1 MAQLFPFPFKNF
13 TGHVLF
19 IRRYFYFILFCFL
32 RASLKQVKLGILGK
46 GLLMLAEKQCKH
58 FGKHWSKN
66 RNELLVLLIT
76 DDKPTDWHCLL
87 RDKAVKGSSYCV
99 LIIA

>member
-1 MAQLFPFPFKNF
+1 M
-13 TGHVLF
+13 F
-19 IRRYFYFILFCFL
+19 IRRYFYFILICFL
-32 RASLKQVKLGILGK
+32 RASLKQVKLGILVK
-46 GLLMLAEKQCKH
+46 GLLMLAEKQC
-58 FGKHWSKN
+58 KHWSKN

-76 DDKPTDWHCLL
+76 DDTPTDWHCLL